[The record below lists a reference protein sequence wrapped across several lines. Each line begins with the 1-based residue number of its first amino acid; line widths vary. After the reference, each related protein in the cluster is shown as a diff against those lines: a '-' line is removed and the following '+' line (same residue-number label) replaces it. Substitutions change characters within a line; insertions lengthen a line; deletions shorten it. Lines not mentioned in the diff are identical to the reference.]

1 MPGKSSKDAVDAS
14 KNVADKDGVA
24 AKSSF
29 LDALK
34 AKGRDVKLDAKIIK
48 VDDEIVALAVRALPQ
63 ARNDAL
69 MFDASALPGKIMNKF
84 ASDKLGFGTSKYF
97 LAIKNVSTAPGWLY
111 SSSMRD
117 HVMRD
122 FVVDTL
128 ELPTAF
134 TPLGDGDDVIRN
146 GRWILGGLP
155 INVVDVHQV
164 DPRNGG
170 SSGGSTD
177 LPPSLNQRGAGA
189 RSQAYLSR
197 IAIATV
203 RSDRH
208 VPGRARQMVLRA

>member
-155 INVVDVHQV
+155 INVVD
-164 DPRNGG
+164 G
-170 SSGGSTD
+170 
-177 LPPSLNQRGAGA
+177 
-189 RSQAYLSR
+189 
-197 IAIATV
+197 
-203 RSDRH
+203 
-208 VPGRARQMVLRA
+208 